1 MSRPELSDEA
11 KARIRAE
18 EEARIQ
24 ARLEEEYRH
33 AVRAELER
41 QLAAERAPTD
51 VERPALTMP
60 GAPIVRVP
68 SSGGAGGER
77 SERVRIL
84 PALDAHAS
92 RAEEALLPAADGGA
106 SSPVAPRPSTR
117 LARRSRLWWAALVCG
132 LAGLGALV
140 VALVGW
146 PRPSSGAGEME
157 REVPPSGVIVLGG
170 EGELRASDL
179 LDEGDGAGLAGED
192 WRVGADGRI
201 EVVPRPPI
209 TSPAELARE
218 HAEEP
223 GRPRWPVPDNPPL
236 EQIYQRID
244 ESPDG
249 LIELRP

>member
-24 ARLEEEYRH
+24 ARLEEEYRQ

-68 SSGGAGGER
+68 SSGGADTER

-84 PALDAHAS
+84 PALDARAS
-92 RAEEALLPAADGGA
+92 RAGPVSASAVEVGASPEGAPPAAR
-106 SSPVAPRPSTR
+106 V
-117 LARRSRLWWAALVCG
+117 ARRSQLWWWALACV
-132 LAGLGALV
+132 LAGLGAWV

-146 PRPSSGAGEME
+146 PRASPSAGEME
-157 REVPPSGVIVLGG
+157 RELPPSGVIVLGG
-170 EGELRASDL
+170 DGELRATDL
-179 LDEGDGAGLAGED
+179 LDEDDGAGLAGED

-201 EVVPRPPI
+201 EVVPRAPI

-223 GRPRWPVPDNPPL
+223 GRPNWPVPDNPPL